1 MMTKMATEAP
11 LCERPLI
18 YSIRNPLRHNETEP
32 DLTVPVLW
40 SQKAHIFSTPHFS
53 FSSATFLG
61 GGLLWVFAEAQ
72 WTFSRCGKRA

>member
-40 SQKAHIFSTPHFS
+40 SQKAHIFSTPHF
-53 FSSATFLG
+53 FFICYFFGGRAALG
-61 GGLLWVFAEAQ
+61 F
-72 WTFSRCGKRA
+72 C

>member
-32 DLTVPVLW
+32 DLTVPVLR
-40 SQKAHIFSTPHFS
+40 SQKAHIFSTP
-53 FSSATFLG
+53 TFLYFICYFFG
-61 GGLLWVFAEAQ
+61 G
-72 WTFSRCGKRA
+72 RAALGFC